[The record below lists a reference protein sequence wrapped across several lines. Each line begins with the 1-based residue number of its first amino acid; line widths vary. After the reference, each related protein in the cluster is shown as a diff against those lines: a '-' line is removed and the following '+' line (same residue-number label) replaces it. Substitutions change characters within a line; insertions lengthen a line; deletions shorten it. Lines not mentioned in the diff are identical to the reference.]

1 MVLQEILSIDGLING
16 FFALIFGFI
25 VLYKNFKNKS
35 HQTLFLLTLATAFW
49 SFGYWKWLSIYNNE
63 SQALFW
69 ARFLS
74 IGSIFIPVF
83 YFHWILSLLEIKNKY
98 RNNRILLIAYL
109 FAFFFLFFSFSPLF
123 VNRVENTLYFS
134 HWPKAGPLYTFY
146 LITIYFSL
154 VVYSII
160 LLILKFRNSAG
171 VRREQIRYVL
181 YGSIFGFSGG
191 ATNFFLWYDINI
203 LPIGNFLVILYPL
216 VFSYAIIKHRLMDI
230 KFVMRKSSVY
240 TLSLLSVLLA
250 TGLLSFII
258 NGFDYQEVGWVDLL
272 LLVLATSFF
281 PKVKD
286 FYYHLANKY
295 FFSSLY
301 DGQKVI
307 AKLSEKLSSTLNID
321 EIHNYIYES
330 LDEAFHLKSFGI
342 LRYIKKN
349 KSSGGTYFV
358 QFNRGF
364 KIQRDDNTFHGDKF
378 LYRYFIAKGKPLVVE
393 EIKDTP
399 IGIKAKKTIRL
410 LEKYGVAVLS
420 PLNIGKD
427 TIGLIVLGYKETRDI
442 YNDEDLQVLEIIGV
456 QAAMAIQNA
465 LQYEAAKDFN
475 VRLQKEVAEAT
486 EELRH
491 ANRKL
496 IQLDKAKTEF
506 LSIASHQLRTPL
518 TAIKGFTSLLL
529 DGSYGKLDEN
539 VKEVLNKIFL
549 SNEKLVTLTEN
560 LLNISRIEAGQLV
573 FNLEKNEIVSLVK
586 EVVEELRVN
595 AEKKGIKLS
604 LKLPQKP
611 INSFVFDRGKM
622 HEVII
627 NLVDN
632 AIKYTNQGSVNVKLE
647 NKKDSVIITVEDT
660 GIGIPPDEMDSV
672 LKKFQ
677 RASNA
682 VKVHTEG
689 AGIGMYIVSRIV
701 KAHNGKLNV
710 TSEGVGKGTTVTVEL
725 DKKFK
730 PKKQEK

>member
-1 MVLQEILSIDGLING
+1 MLGINFYIITHFFTAIVSLFVSYITFSKNRKSVTHITLSL
-16 FFALIFGFI
+16 L
-25 VLYKNFKNKS
+25 S
-35 HQTLFLLTLATAFW
+35 LFVAIWAAFYSIWLL
-49 SFGYWKWLSIYNNE
+49 SNNE
-63 SQALFW
+63 TQALFW
-69 ARFLS
+69 SRLLNLGAT
-74 IGSIFIPVF
+74 FIPVF
-83 YFHWILSLLEIKNKY
+83 LLHWILSFLGLTGKKKRLLFLYYILTFIFVFFSYSKY
-98 RNNRILLIAYL
+98 YISSVKPIRQ
-109 FAFFFLFFSFSPLF
+109 FLFWPQAGWLYVLFLLFCWLPIFFYSFYLL
-123 VNRVENTLYFS
+123 NRELK
-134 HWPKAGPLYTFY
+134 KAGPVKKQQ
-146 LITIYFSL
+146 IYYIFFGAFIGFLGGSTNYFL
-154 VVYSII
+154 MFGIEKMSPV
-160 LLILKFRNSAG
+160 
-171 VRREQIRYVL
+171 
-181 YGSIFGFSGG
+181 GSIFSITFPV
-191 ATNFFLWYDINI
+191 L
-203 LPIGNFLVILYPL
+203 
-216 VFSYAIIKHRLMDI
+216 FSYAVIKHRLMDI

-240 TLSLLSVLLA
+240 ALSLLSILLI
-250 TGLLSFII
+250 TVFLSFII

-378 LYRYFIAKGKPLVVE
+378 LYSYYIAKGKPLVVE

-560 LLNISRIEAGQLV
+560 LLNISRIEAGRLV
-573 FNLEKNEIVSLVK
+573 FNLEKNEIASLVK

-595 AEKKGIKLS
+595 AEKKGIKLD
-604 LKLPQKP
+604 LELPQKP
-611 INSFVFDRGKM
+611 ISPFIFDRGKI

-627 NLVDN
+627 NLIDN
-632 AIKYTNQGSVNVKLE
+632 AIKYTDQGSVNVELK
-647 NKKDSVIITVEDT
+647 NKKNSVVITVKDT
-660 GIGIPPDEMDSV
+660 GIGIPPDEMDGV

-682 VKVHTEG
+682 IKVHTEG
-689 AGIGMYIVSRIV
+689 AGIGMYIVSQII

-710 TSEGVGKGTTVTVEL
+710 ASGGVGKGTTVTVEL

-730 PKKQEK
+730 PKKQEE